1 MAELLDTTN
10 LPRLNDD
17 EVSTIR
23 FFISKLVS
31 PGLSPGDLTSGESR
45 FLASIAA
52 PLTRE
57 LERRRVDGIAIGAPA
72 EVDAQDLV
80 DGSVTA
86 LVLYFD
92 RICDVLA
99 PSPAAVYARQIAD
112 ALGAE
117 RRRRLDHGTSVT
129 EPVLK

>member
-17 EVSTIR
+17 EVSTLR

-57 LERRRVDGIAIGAPA
+57 LDRRRVGDIAVGAPA
-72 EVDAQDLV
+72 EVDLHDLV
-80 DGSVTA
+80 DGTVTA

-92 RICDVLA
+92 RVCDVLV
-99 PSPAAVYARQIAD
+99 PSLAAIFARQIAD

-117 RRRRLDHGTSVT
+117 RRRRLDQGTSVID
-129 EPVLK
+129 PVIK